1 MVISCKASKYND
13 GVSVWEFVVLFEMDF
28 EELDAK
34 KLLMSLTKLE
44 KDPNDTFPF
53 STKEGGYVKL
63 LMLLLLLLLMLLE
76 MLLILVLFLIL
87 LGESS

>member
-1 MVISCKASKYND
+1 
-13 GVSVWEFVVLFEMDF
+13 VLFEIDF

-44 KDPNDTFPF
+44 NDPNDTFPF
-53 STKEGGYVKL
+53 STKEGGFVKL
-63 LMLLLLLLLMLLE
+63 LVLLLLLLMLLE
-76 MLLILVLFLIL
+76 MLLILVLFLIF

>member
-1 MVISCKASKYND
+1 MVISCKDSRFD
-13 GVSVWEFVVLFEMDF
+13 DDVSVGEFVVLFEMDF

-34 KLLMSLTKLE
+34 KLLKSLTKLE

-53 STKEGGYVKL
+53 STKEGGFVKL
-63 LMLLLLLLLMLLE
+63 LVLLLLLLMLLE
-76 MLLILVLFLIL
+76 MLLMLVLFLIL

>member
-1 MVISCKASKYND
+1 MVISCKVSRFDD

-53 STKEGGYVKL
+53 SINEGGYVKL
-63 LMLLLLLLLMLLE
+63 LMLLLLLLMLLE
-76 MLLILVLFLIL
+76 MLLMLVLLLML
-87 LGESS
+87 LGASN

>member
-1 MVISCKASKYND
+1 MVISCKDSWFD
-13 GVSVWEFVVLFEMDF
+13 DDVSVGEFVVLFEMDF

-53 STKEGGYVKL
+53 STKEGGFVKL
-63 LMLLLLLLLMLLE
+63 LVLLLLLLMLLE
-76 MLLILVLFLIL
+76 MLLLLVLFLML

>member
-13 GVSVWEFVVLFEMDF
+13 GVSVWEFVLLFEMDF
-28 EELDAK
+28 EELDVK

-53 STKEGGYVKL
+53 STKEGGFVKL
-63 LMLLLLLLLMLLE
+63 LVLLLLLLMLLE
-76 MLLILVLFLIL
+76 MLLLLVLFLML